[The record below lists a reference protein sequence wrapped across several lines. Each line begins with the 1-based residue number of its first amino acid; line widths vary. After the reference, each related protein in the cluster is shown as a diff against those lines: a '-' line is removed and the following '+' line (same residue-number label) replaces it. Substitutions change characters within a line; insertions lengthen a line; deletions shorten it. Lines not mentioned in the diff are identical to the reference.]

1 MRGLKYIAVEGP
13 IGVGKTSLALKLSDS
28 LKTVCILESV
38 EENPFI
44 GHFYADRR
52 RYAFKTQIFFLLA
65 RYEQLKGLS
74 QQNLF
79 DQTLVCDYIFAKDRL
94 FATVNLDEDEM
105 KIYDAIY
112 PHLKAKIATPE
123 LVIYLRGAVELLVSR
138 IERRKREFEKEISR
152 SYLEAL
158 NEAYENFFRNYCDS
172 HLLIVDAGE
181 IDYIRSDEDY
191 KDLLNKISSIK
202 EGSKGLSRL
211 DLRTKRTETEG
222 AFLQE

>member
-28 LKTVCILESV
+28 LKAACILESV

-52 RYAFKTQIFFLLA
+52 RYAFKTQISFLLA

-79 DQTLVCDYIFAKDRL
+79 DQTLVSDYIFAKDRL

-222 AFLQE
+222 TFLQE